1 MAVKVVED
9 TAPSRLVFS
18 LRSVPNMILAGIQR
32 NYRWIV
38 HVIGLLPLALI
49 VYKGVTSGL
58 TANPIQFLTFRT
70 GKAALIMVV
79 LTLACTPLNTLFHF
93 REALKARRTF
103 GLYTF
108 LYVLLHV
115 LIFVGLDYV
124 FDLKL
129 IVDTVLMKRYIL
141 AGLSAFLIFLPLAVT
156 SFDWWKKR
164 LGKNWKRLHRLV
176 YLGALLAVV
185 HYTWQVKSDI
195 RVPLLYGAGIVILL
209 IMRIPVVRRTLA
221 NLKFRRPA

>member
-1 MAVKVVED
+1 MAVKVGED
-9 TAPSRLVFS
+9 TAPVRLVFS
-18 LRSVPNMILAGIQR
+18 LRSVPNMLLAWMQR

-38 HVIGLLPLALI
+38 HAIGLLPLALI
-49 VYKGVTSGL
+49 AYKGVTSGL

-79 LTLACTPLNTLFHF
+79 LTLACTPLYTLFHIK
-93 REALKARRTF
+93 EALKARRTL

-108 LYVLLHV
+108 LYAFLHV
-115 LIFVGLDYV
+115 MIFVGLDYV

-141 AGLSAFLIFLPLAVT
+141 AGLSAFLLFLPLAVT

-176 YLGALLAVV
+176 YLGAVLAVV

-195 RVPLLYGAGIVILL
+195 RVPLLYGAGIVVLL
-209 IMRIPVVRRTLA
+209 IMRIPAIRRVLA
-221 NLKFRRPA
+221 NLKFRRLA